1 MTNTGKVLIVGL
13 LVVDLGVAGYL
24 LFPKD
29 ERPPAATG
37 AVTGSADVIT
47 AAKVDLR
54 GDETHMVA
62 GTVDAGTPP
71 AGGTGQLAA
80 VPPPQPVTVA
90 PAAPPTPVVQTAPP
104 APSARPAPAVPA
116 APAVTVTTDATDA
129 SPTPA
134 PGAKHAGTP
143 PASRTVASGKI
154 KVQPQTAQT
163 KSKPVLKTAQ
173 TRGHKREE
181 PRRNGMSPLSA
192 AMTAQLVRESAKPD
206 PSLPLP
212 PLTHSEPTG
221 RSPDP
226 VGSAMTDQL
235 VRESSRFNS
244 SQYDKH

>member
-29 ERPPAATG
+29 DERPPAATG
-37 AVTGSADVIT
+37 AVTGSPDVIT

-54 GDETHMVA
+54 ADETHMVA
-62 GTVDAGTPP
+62 GTVDAGAPP
-71 AGGTGQLAA
+71 VGGTAQLAA

-104 APSARPAPAVPA
+104 APTARPAPAAPA
-116 APAVTVTTDATDA
+116 APAATVTTDA
-129 SPTPA
+129 SPTAA
-134 PGAKHAGTP
+134 PRAKQAGTP
-143 PASRTVASGKI
+143 PASRTVVSGKI
-154 KVQPQTAQT
+154 KVQPQTAQA
-163 KSKPVLKTAQ
+163 KSKPVLRTAQ

-181 PRRNGMSPLSA
+181 PRRNGTNPLSA
-192 AMTAQLVRESAKPD
+192 AMTAQLVRESARPD

-212 PLTHSEPTG
+212 PLTRSEPTG
-221 RSPDP
+221 RKPDP

-235 VRESSRFNS
+235 VRESSRVNS